1 MAARFGGQQPQIASR
16 EAPKPPTGTQ
26 ALPHQVRQPMVQQP
40 IRMTPEQMR
49 KQQMATIAAARQAH
63 IAATRKTAAE
73 AETERKIRRIQL
85 QVFVHA
91 R

>member
-1 MAARFGGQQPQIASR
+1 
-16 EAPKPPTGTQ
+16 
-26 ALPHQVRQPMVQQP
+26 
-40 IRMTPEQMR
+40 MTPEQMR
-49 KQQMATIAAARQAH
+49 KQQMATIAAARHAH
-63 IAATRKTAAE
+63 MAASRKAAAE